1 VVGIEVS
8 ANHLRGVRSGT
19 VTEVGELVHHG
30 RSTHVW
36 DIRVYDEAQRNVAV
50 CRLTNLVIERR

>member
-1 VVGIEVS
+1 
-8 ANHLRGVRSGT
+8 VREGS
-19 VTEVGELVHHG
+19 VTAVGELVHHG

-36 DIRVYDEAQRNVAV
+36 DIRVYDEEQRAVAV